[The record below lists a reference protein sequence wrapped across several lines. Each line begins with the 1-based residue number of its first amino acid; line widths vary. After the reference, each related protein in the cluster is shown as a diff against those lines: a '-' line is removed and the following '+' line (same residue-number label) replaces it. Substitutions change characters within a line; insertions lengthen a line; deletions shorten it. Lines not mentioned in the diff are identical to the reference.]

1 MRKRG
6 FKGKVVKKRALKA
19 ATVCRC
25 YDDLQLAAL
34 DAFEADDDI
43 VEIQM
48 NIGLDDA
55 ELKLY
60 MTDFLCKRTNG
71 SYFVRE
77 CAFRKVLLRPQT
89 VKLLDGSRNY
99 WQRKGIRDW
108 GIIVEIV
115 IHDDEE

>member
-1 MRKRG
+1 MRKRD

-19 ATVCRC
+19 ATICRC

-43 VEIQM
+43 IEIQM

-60 MTDFLCKRTNG
+60 MTDFLCKRIGVHFLMT
-71 SYFVRE
+71 VR
-77 CAFRKVLLRPQT
+77 
-89 VKLLDGSRNY
+89 
-99 WQRKGIRDW
+99 
-108 GIIVEIV
+108 
-115 IHDDEE
+115 

>member
-1 MRKRG
+1 MRKRD

-19 ATVCRC
+19 ATICRC

-43 VEIQM
+43 IEIQM

-60 MTDFLCKRTNG
+60 MTDFLCKRENG
-71 SYFVRE
+71 ECLVRE
-77 CAFRKVLLRPQT
+77 CTFRKVLLRPQT

-99 WQRKGIRDW
+99 WHRRGIKDW
-108 GIIVEIV
+108 GIIVEVIV
-115 IHDDEE
+115 NDEE

>member
-1 MRKRG
+1 MRKRD

-25 YDDLQLAAL
+25 YDDLQLKAL
-34 DAFEADDDI
+34 DVFEADDDI

-71 SYFVRE
+71 SYLVRE

-89 VKLLDGSRNY
+89 VKLLDSSRNY
-99 WQRKGIRDW
+99 WHRRGVRDW
-108 GIIVEIV
+108 GIIVEVTIR
-115 IHDDEE
+115 EEE

>member
-1 MRKRG
+1 MRKRD
-6 FKGKVVKKRALKA
+6 FKGKVVKKKVSKA
-19 ATVCRC
+19 AAICRC

-34 DAFEADDDI
+34 DVFEADDNI

-48 NIGLDDA
+48 NVGIDDA

-60 MTDFLCKRTNG
+60 MTDFLCKRKNG
-71 SYFVRE
+71 EFLVRE

-99 WQRKGIRDW
+99 WHRRGVPDW
-108 GIIVEIV
+108 GIVVEV
-115 IHDDEE
+115 VLHEKE